1 MSIETLGVA
10 VFLCFFFN
18 LKDVE
23 SPGEDDQGVEFTASN
38 VEAMHARFS
47 TGGSL
52 DINEGSSPL
61 NSSDDEVHIPR
72 VSLVVGGV
80 SLHILHGNIWVTIV

>member
-1 MSIETLGVA
+1 MLYS
-10 VFLCFFFN
+10 FS

-23 SPGEDDQGVEFTASN
+23 SPREDDQGIEFTASN

-47 TGGSL
+47 TGESL
-52 DINEGSSPL
+52 DTNKGLSPL
-61 NSSDDEVHIPR
+61 NSSDDEVHIPL

-80 SLHILHGNIWVTIV
+80 SLHISNGNIWVTIV

>member
-1 MSIETLGVA
+1 MSICPLKLRLKELLYSF
-10 VFLCFFFN
+10 VFLLS

-23 SPGEDDQGVEFTASN
+23 SPGEDDQGVEFTALN
-38 VEAMHARFS
+38 IEAMHARFS

-52 DINEGSSPL
+52 DTNEGSSAL

-80 SLHILHGNIWVTIV
+80 S